1 MRILITNDD
10 GINAPGLKVL
20 EAIATDVAGA
30 NGEVWVVAP
39 ALEQSGVGH
48 CINYTRPTM
57 ITELSPRRFAIEG
70 APADCVL
77 VGLYEI
83 MKHAKP
89 DLILSGVNRGNNAG
103 ENTLYSGTIGACM
116 EAALQGYNAIALSQ
130 YYGPDNAHLDDPF
143 EAAATHGATLIKK
156 LLAQGVWD
164 TADYRLLYN
173 LNFPPV
179 PAADVKGHRVVAQ
192 GYRPNARFSVET
204 QTSPSGRRYVWIKG
218 GSQREMTAEGT
229 DVRANLEGYI
239 SVTPMRVDLTAYDVL
254 GQVKDQLDG

>member
-20 EAIATDVAGA
+20 EAIAHDVAGP
-30 NGEVWVVAP
+30 NGDVWVVAP

-57 ITELSPRRFAIEG
+57 ITQIDPRRFAIEG

-83 MKHAKP
+83 MKDAKP

-116 EAALQGYNAIALSQ
+116 EAAIQGYNAIALSQ
-130 YYGPDNAHLDDPF
+130 YYGPANAKTTDPF
-143 EAAATHGATLIKK
+143 EAAVVHGAPLIKK
-156 LLAQGVWD
+156 LIAKGVWD

-179 PAADVKGHRVVAQ
+179 PAADVKGHKVVSQ
-192 GYRPNARFSVET
+192 GYRPGARFSVEP
-204 QTSPSGRRYVWIKG
+204 QTSPSGRRYAWIKG
-218 GSQREMTAEGT
+218 GSQQVMTADGT
-229 DVRANLEGYI
+229 DVWANLDGYI

-254 GQVKDQLDG
+254 DQLKDQMG